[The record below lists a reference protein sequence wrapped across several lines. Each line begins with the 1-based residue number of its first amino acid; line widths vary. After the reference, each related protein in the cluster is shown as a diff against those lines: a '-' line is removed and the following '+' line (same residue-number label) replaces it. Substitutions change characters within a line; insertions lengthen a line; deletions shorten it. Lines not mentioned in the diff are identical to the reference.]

1 MKRTIICFVG
11 IALLVL
17 PLLTAKAEV
26 SDEVIRIQKMIE
38 AKGLHWKAGNTSMMA
53 LTPEERQMRL
63 GLKVPVEV
71 ERRFAELNKLPPPI
85 LLDTEDIFDWRELN
99 GVTPVKDQA
108 NCGSC
113 WDFAAVGSF
122 ESAILIADEVELD
135 LSEQQV
141 LSCNTGGSSCDGGW
155 MADAY
160 NLFMDYGA
168 IDEADMPYEADDT
181 VPCTQEQYDPLV
193 YQIGY
198 EDIPNGIAFIKNA
211 LLTGPVATTFTVYD
225 DFFSYSGGCY
235 EHEDTAP
242 INHAVVI
249 VGWDDA
255 MCDGD
260 GAWIVKNSW
269 GPGWGADG
277 YFYMKF
283 GSCYIGSNTQRPVY
297 TQGNYPEAV
306 FSSDA
311 IEVDVP
317 SGGEANEI
325 FELSNIGESNL
336 LYVIETIN
344 PTNQDSFG
352 YYWNDSNS
360 PENPEFDWI
369 DITGIGEIIDFSYAQ
384 DDGNSGPLPLGFG
397 FEYYSNTFDSI
408 NVCTNGWAS
417 FTDYY
422 TVEYGNMGIPDPE
435 PPNNMLA
442 AFYDDLN
449 LENGGNI
456 YFYSN
461 SSDTAIVTWQ
471 EVPDWREEGIFTFQI
486 ILAAPNSIKY
496 QYLSMGPGRLDECSI
511 GIEDETG
518 TVGLEVVRDMEY
530 VCDLLAI
537 QFDLGEPPVPPQV
550 WLDTDPGSGII
561 EPDNSVDV
569 NLAFNAGSLPDGT
582 YEGIFRLITNDPFS
596 GISDIPLVMNVGQVG
611 IDDNTEILPG
621 RFALHSTYPNPF
633 NSSTAIKYST
643 LKAGDVSLEAFNIL
657 GQKVA
662 TIYNGFQNAGEHTM
676 LWDAKDMSS
685 GT

>member
-1 MKRTIICFVG
+1 
-11 IALLVL
+11 
-17 PLLTAKAEV
+17 
-26 SDEVIRIQKMIE
+26 
-38 AKGLHWKAGNTSMMA
+38 
-53 LTPEERQMRL
+53 
-63 GLKVPVEV
+63 
-71 ERRFAELNKLPPPI
+71 
-85 LLDTEDIFDWRELN
+85 
-99 GVTPVKDQA
+99 
-108 NCGSC
+108 
-113 WDFAAVGSF
+113 
-122 ESAILIADEVELD
+122 
-135 LSEQQV
+135 
-141 LSCNTGGSSCDGGW
+141 
-155 MADAY
+155 
-160 NLFMDYGA
+160 
-168 IDEADMPYEADDT
+168 
-181 VPCTQEQYDPLV
+181 
-193 YQIGY
+193 
-198 EDIPNGIAFIKNA
+198 
-211 LLTGPVATTFTVYD
+211 
-225 DFFSYSGGCY
+225 
-235 EHEDTAP
+235 
-242 INHAVVI
+242 
-249 VGWDDA
+249 
-255 MCDGD
+255 
-260 GAWIVKNSW
+260 
-269 GPGWGADG
+269 
-277 YFYMKF
+277 
-283 GSCYIGSNTQRPVY
+283 
-297 TQGNYPEAV
+297 
-306 FSSDA
+306 
-311 IEVDVP
+311 
-317 SGGEANEI
+317 
-325 FELSNIGESNL
+325 
-336 LYVIETIN
+336 
-344 PTNQDSFG
+344 
-352 YYWNDSNS
+352 
-360 PENPEFDWI
+360 
-369 DITGIGEIIDFSYAQ
+369 
-384 DDGNSGPLPLGFG
+384 
-397 FEYYSNTFDSI
+397 
-408 NVCTNGWAS
+408 
-417 FTDYY
+417 
-422 TVEYGNMGIPDPE
+422 
-435 PPNNMLA
+435 MLA

-569 NLAFNAGSLPDGT
+569 NLAFNAGSLPDGV

-685 GT
+685 GTYFIRLSSDDKSTETKVILLK